1 MMLMLMI
8 RMIST
13 MIGNDDSD
21 NRLRYQ
27 TIMDD
32 GNERD
37 GDDVDVD
44 DDDDVDDE

>member
-1 MMLMLMI
+1 MLMLMI

-13 MIGNDDSD
+13 MIGNDDSA

-32 GNERD
+32 GNENN
-37 GDDVDVD
+37 GDDVDAHD
-44 DDDDVDDE
+44 DDEVEDE